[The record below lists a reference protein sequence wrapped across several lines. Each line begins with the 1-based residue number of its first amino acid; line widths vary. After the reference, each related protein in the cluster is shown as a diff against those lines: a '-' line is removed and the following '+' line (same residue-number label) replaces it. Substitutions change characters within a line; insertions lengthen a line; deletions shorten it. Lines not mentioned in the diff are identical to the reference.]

1 MANNHMDLVA
11 KVLGVELGEKFIV
24 KNSERIEEVV
34 LYKGGLLV
42 CSNGEEVYNPK
53 LLTKILCGVYEIE
66 RKPWEPRNSEKYWCL
81 YVDRWNN
88 YFSIHSYTWN
98 GDIDDFLRL
107 RAGIIYRKKEDAE
120 ANIAGDYERLTGK
133 PLEGK

>member
-1 MANNHMDLVA
+1 MAINHMGKIAKMLGPEHGKLLS
-11 KVLGVELGEKFIV
+11 KVLQGLYEV
-24 KNSERIEEVV
+24 K
-34 LYKGGLLV
+34 K
-42 CSNGEEVYNPK
+42 
-53 LLTKILCGVYEIE
+53 
-66 RKPWEPRNSEKYWCL
+66 KPWEPRQSEKYWCICL
-81 YVDRWNN
+81 IDGTC
-88 YFSIHSYTWN
+88 FIHSYTWN